1 MSAST
6 DASEF
11 PLRAIKGE
19 DDDLDPLTAAVEQ
32 DMSICSIENIDGI
45 DETAVFFITG
55 QTFCSR
61 DVAGFLTHVY
71 DSRSF
76 LIVLPPFTG
85 ETLTIDEPGGQ
96 VEIESRTRSTTVR
109 PRHHLNQHLPLDEF
123 RLVSRNVIE
132 TSLGVVLAVDEDV
145 TPVLVSYQPTNT
157 HGGVILST
165 VELASYELKSDE
177 AHRSD
182 LLQGILSYVN
192 TARIEKADTTADD
205 DEADQVVLSDTL
217 INNTLLGLHG
227 IQNTEVGK
235 KGLEPAVLQQQ
246 LPKRFTFQPSKEEW
260 KALQE
265 FLVNESV
272 ITEDGIREEV
282 LAEMITARRLD
293 PYVRRI
299 NG

>member
-6 DASEF
+6 ETSEF

-19 DDDLDPLTAAVEQ
+19 EDDLDPLAAAIEQ
-32 DMSICSIENIDGI
+32 DVSVYSIEDINGI

-55 QTFCSR
+55 QTFCNR
-61 DVAGFLTHVY
+61 DVAELLTHVY

-76 LIVLPPFTG
+76 LVVLPPFTRDV
-85 ETLTIDEPGGQ
+85 LTIDEPEGQ
-96 VEIESRTRSTTVR
+96 VEIESRTRSTTVH
-109 PRHHLNQHLPLDEF
+109 PRHQLNQHLPLDEF

-132 TSLGVVLAVDEDV
+132 TSLGVVLAVDEDAA
-145 TPVLVSYQPTNT
+145 PVLVSYQPTNT

-165 VELASYELKSDE
+165 IELASYELKSDE
-177 AHRSD
+177 THRND
-182 LLQGILSYVN
+182 LLQGILSYI
-192 TARIEKADTTADD
+192 TAARIEKTDTTTDGE
-205 DEADQVVLSDTL
+205 EADQVVLSDTL
-217 INNTLLGLHG
+217 INNALLGLHG
-227 IQNTEVGK
+227 IQNTDVGK

-246 LPKRFTFQPSKEEW
+246 LPKRFTFQPSEEEW
-260 KALQE
+260 TALQE
-265 FLVNESV
+265 YLANESV

-293 PYVRRI
+293 PYARRI